1 MSAPYLT
8 TNYDAAARDCR
19 DHTRIAAARHRN
31 DANRDADLDD
41 APMPTEAEMRASA
54 RRCIEV
60 QQRGLIACRSW
71 PLIRNARQVHT
82 NSIRRQN
89 AAVAIRAAA

>member
-60 QQRGLIACRSW
+60 QSLPLNSLSVT
-71 PLIRNARQVHT
+71 LIRNARQVHT